1 MGQLVEK
8 HAKHQKVRF
17 RRRDMKRLE
26 GYPSASAQAPDD
38 VVKVPKT
45 SGAFRLLRPFGVVVA
60 ILAFVAVV
68 LVAVAA
74 SGLGTGRLQQAAQST
89 LTSLAG
95 EDVSAKFGDAR
106 LTWKGPGLVGLELRD
121 ARFETAG
128 AERHVAT
135 AESIQ
140 FGIKLAPLLSGEV
153 ELSGINLSGLR
164 LSLGQ
169 FVGPPET
176 GAGILNERGLVD
188 PDRVA
193 SAVFSTIDKALSAA
207 VPVGENLRVENAEI
221 ELPASVN
228 LPRLTVENVEIRR
241 EPDGLSIDAV
251 SRVGETRVEIAGR
264 AERAGPAA
272 EALEF
277 ELTASAPDFQWS
289 HSPGLLKKPFVRRV
303 SGRIALTL
311 TGTKSSSGGNGT
323 ISSSLSVE
331 NVLLE
336 TFKDIRQASNYQIEM
351 RLDGGSGKIEIER
364 LVANVG
370 QTKLDFHG
378 AIQPAPAEHSEKPV
392 YRYELVSDGSSVAAL
407 DSPERPV
414 GVFARLA
421 GIIDPGAGRL
431 SADEVRVRTNG
442 GEVFGNA
449 ALVFPGGKTPA
460 AFLAITVPEM
470 PVPHAKQLWPWKA
483 ADGARSWVLQNVY
496 GGEVRDSRLEMSVV
510 AGRFGDGVPFRP
522 DEISGHFEVF
532 GTRFDTAGEIPPVR
546 DANGT
551 IDFGGTDVTIRLSSG
566 TAFLPSGRTVDAAN
580 GIFEIAAAIKPLV
593 GALEID
599 VAGNAD
605 AVAELA
611 TFQPIDAARFVDL
624 TPEDLSGT
632 VSGRVSG
639 NIPLQKV
646 PDPDALSWRVALDYE
661 DLSIAKPF
669 AGQTLSNAS
678 GSIVVVPQSATINA
692 KGLLNELPAEIAL
705 VEPLGQSST
714 ERQRDIKL
722 VLDDKAR
729 AKTVPALNTILSGPV
744 VVDIADGSAG
754 VQELSAD
761 LTRAKLHFPWAGWSK
776 GSGIP
781 AKASFTLKEDGETIA
796 LTDIRLS
803 GDSFSLRGSASLK
816 GGEIDTAR
824 FSEVKLNRD
833 DQFDLSI
840 DRQGRGYK
848 LSVTGNRIDARSL
861 IRQFLSDPDEASE
874 GLTDTPVTL
883 QAEAKQVLGFG
894 NETVSDVSISYSGTG
909 TKASGLQILATTA
922 SGKGFAVSQS
932 ASGGGSKLE
941 MQSADAGAI
950 LRFLDIYG
958 NMQGGSIDVR
968 LASSGAGPQSGQI
981 DARDFWIVNEPR
993 LEALVATA
1001 PAGDGRSLNQAIRRE
1016 IDVSKAKFE
1025 QGYAKLERGGGY
1037 LSISDGVMRGPLI
1050 GSTFQGQLYD
1060 PQGRI
1065 SITGT
1070 FMPAYG
1076 LNRLFA
1082 DIPLVGLI
1090 LGNGRDRGLI
1100 GITYKLSGDAKS
1112 PRLQINPISV
1122 IAPGIF
1128 RSIFEFR

>member
-8 HAKHQKVRF
+8 HAKHKKVRF
-17 RRRDMKRLE
+17 RRRDMRRLE
-26 GYPSASAQAPDD
+26 GYPSASVQAPDD
-38 VVKVPKT
+38 VIKVPKA
-45 SGAFRLLRPFGVVVA
+45 GGVLRVLRPFGVVAA
-60 ILAFVAVV
+60 ILVIVVVV

-74 SGLGTGRLQQAAQST
+74 SGLGTSRLQQAAQSA
-89 LTSLAG
+89 LTSIAG

-106 LTWKGPGLVGLELRD
+106 LTWKGPGLIGLELRD
-121 ARFETAG
+121 ARFETSG
-128 AERHVAT
+128 AEQHVAT
-135 AESIQ
+135 AEGIQ
-140 FGIKLAPLLSGEV
+140 FGIKLTPFFSGEV
-153 ELSGINLSGLR
+153 ELSGVNVSGLHV
-164 LSLGQ
+164 SVGQ
-169 FVGPPET
+169 FAGSSEVNS
-176 GAGILNERGLVD
+176 GILNERGLVD
-188 PDRVA
+188 PDQLANV
-193 SAVFSTIDKALSAA
+193 VFSAIANVLSTSMPAGEHIRIDS
-207 VPVGENLRVENAEI
+207 AEI
-221 ELPASVN
+221 EVQALTN
-228 LPRLTVENVEIRR
+228 LPRLIVENVDIKR

-251 SRVGETRVEIAGR
+251 SRVGETEVEIVGQAMRTAQAGD
-264 AERAGPAA
+264 EM
-272 EALEF
+272 EF
-277 ELTASAPDFQWS
+277 EFTASVQKFQWS
-289 HSPGLLKKPFVRRV
+289 HIPGLLKKPFVRRV
-303 SGRIALTL
+303 SAQIDLTL
-311 TGTKSSSGGNGT
+311 SGTKKSGADQGSIT
-323 ISSSLSVE
+323 SFLSVE

-336 TFKDIRQASNYQIEM
+336 TFKDKRQTSNYEIQA
-351 RLDGGSGKIEIER
+351 RLDEGSGKIEIER
-364 LVANVG
+364 LAATIG
-370 QTKLDFHG
+370 QTQLDFHG
-378 AIQPAPAEHSEKPV
+378 AIQPAPADYSEEPV
-392 YRYELVSDGSSVAAL
+392 YRFELVSDGSNIAAL
-407 DSPERPV
+407 DSPERPI

-431 SADEVRVRTNG
+431 SADEIRVRTNG

-460 AFLAITVPEM
+460 AFLAIKVPKM

-483 ADGARSWVLQNVY
+483 ADGARSWVLQNVF
-496 GGEVRDSRLEMSVV
+496 GGEVRNSWLEMSVV
-510 AGRFGDGVPFRP
+510 AGRFGDGIPFRP

-566 TAFLPSGRTVDAAN
+566 TAYLPSGRTVDAAD
-580 GIFEIAAAIKPLV
+580 GAFEIAAAVKPLI

-599 VAGNAD
+599 VAGEAD
-605 AVAELA
+605 AVAELS
-611 TFQPIDAARFVDL
+611 TFQPIDAARFIDL
-624 TPEDLSGT
+624 APEDFSGT

-639 NIPLQKV
+639 NIPLQEV

-661 DLSIAKPF
+661 NLSIAKPF
-669 AGQTLSNAS
+669 AGQTLADAS
-678 GSIVVVPQSATINA
+678 GSIIVVPQSATINA

-705 VEPLGQSST
+705 VEPLSDSSI
-714 ERQRDIKL
+714 ERVRDIRL

-729 AKTVPALNTILSGPV
+729 AKTVPALNTVLSGPV
-744 VVDIADGSAG
+744 VVDIVDGDNG
-754 VQELSAD
+754 IQQLTAD

-781 AKASFTLKEDGETIA
+781 AKASFTLKENDETIA
-796 LTDIRLS
+796 LSDINLS
-803 GDSFSLRGSASLK
+803 GDSFSLRGTASLVN
-816 GGEIDTAR
+816 GEIDTAR
-824 FSEVKLNRD
+824 FDDVKLNRD

-848 LSVTGNRIDARSL
+848 LSVSGKRIDARSL

-883 QAEAKQVLGFG
+883 EAKAGQVMGFG
-894 NETVSDVSISYSGTG
+894 DEIVSDVSISYSGTG

-968 LASSGAGPQSGQI
+968 LSSSGNGPQSGQI

-1001 PAGDGRSLNQAIRRE
+1001 PEGDGRSLSQAVRRE
-1016 IDVSKAKFE
+1016 IDVSKAKFD
-1025 QGYAKLERGGGY
+1025 QGYAQLERGGGS
-1037 LSISDGVMRGPLI
+1037 LSISNGVLRGPLI

-1060 PQGRI
+1060 PQGLI

-1112 PRLQINPISV
+1112 PRLQVNPISV

-1128 RSIFEFR
+1128 RSIFEFQ